1 MHQRPHN
8 KMQIRPITT
17 SIDHAALNSFVENVE
32 LSLQPPVQGHMLQFL
47 QQSHTMTKREE
58 LN

>member
-1 MHQRPHN
+1 
-8 KMQIRPITT
+8 MQIRPVTT